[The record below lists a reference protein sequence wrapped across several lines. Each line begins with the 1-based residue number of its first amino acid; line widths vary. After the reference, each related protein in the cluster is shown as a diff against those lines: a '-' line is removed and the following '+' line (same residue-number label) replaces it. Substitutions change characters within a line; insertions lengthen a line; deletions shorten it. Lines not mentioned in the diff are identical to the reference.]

1 MSDDNENACGL
12 VRRIR
17 LEELVIPS
25 TGFWGRDQPS
35 ADAREFLVLGVGNV
49 TNEGELDLKGAT
61 KRYLTRG
68 EMGGVAEE
76 GDLVVVKS
84 SGSAANIRSGKTAI
98 CPAEL
103 SGKIACSNFMMRLKV
118 KRDVADP
125 YLLWL
130 ILNSQAAKT
139 FIREIVG
146 ASTYPN
152 IKWENYRRFEFE
164 LPRLGKQRRIAAQL
178 REQLSILAEARTA
191 LESQLNAAESLPAA
205 HLRAVF
211 DTTES
216 ESWPKRTIGEMI
228 HEGVLSEHQD
238 GNHGELHPRNKD
250 FIIEGVKFVTAKHI
264 SGDGTVLLRSAPCIS
279 KEQASG
285 LRIGF
290 AQANDVLLA
299 HNATVGKVGIA
310 PPECEPF
317 VVGTSL
323 TIYRANAE
331 MVDPKFLFY
340 TLTASQFQR
349 QLVDAMKQTT
359 RNQVPI
365 TKQRTL
371 SLPMPAV
378 DAQHDIS
385 AQLDDAFAVSV
396 GLRNSL
402 RAKLSELEKLPAAL
416 LRAAFQPS
424 NQD

>member
-1 MSDDNENACGL
+1 MNQGNGNCTEWRTARLGDLLTEAVSGFACGQ
-12 VRRIR
+12 RASDG
-17 LEELVIPS
+17 VIQL
-25 TGFWGRDQPS
+25 RMN
-35 ADAREFLVLGVGNV
+35 NV
-49 TNEGELDLKGAT
+49 TRRGELDWSSFIRVPVEKGMLDDYALRT
-61 KRYLTRG
+61 GDVMFNNTNST
-68 EMGGVAEE
+68 EMV
-76 GDLVVVKS
+76 
-84 SGSAANIRSGKTAI
+84 GKTALFNDF
-98 CPAEL
+98 AEPVVF
-103 SGKIACSNFMMRLKV
+103 SNHFTRLRTKP
-118 KRDVADP
+118 DALASDF
-125 YLLWL
+125 LALWL
-130 ILNSQAAKT
+130 YSQWQIGLFARICDRWIGQSAVQRNKLLAL
-139 FIREIVG
+139 EI
-146 ASTYPN
+146 P
-152 IKWENYRRFEFE
+152 
-164 LPRLGKQRRIAAQL
+164 LPPLDEQRRIAARL
-178 REQLSILAEARTA
+178 REQLSILAKARAA
-191 LESQLNAAESLPAA
+191 LEAQLAAAESLPAA

-211 DTTES
+211 DTIES
-216 ESWPKRTIGEMI
+216 ESWPQRTIGEMI
-228 HEGVLSEHQD
+228 HEGALSEHQD

-250 FIIEGVKFVTAKHI
+250 FITKGVKFVTAKHI

-310 PPECEPF
+310 PPGCESF

-340 TLTASQFQR
+340 TLTASQFQT

-371 SLPMPAV
+371 SLPMLALDV
-378 DAQHDIS
+378 QHDIS